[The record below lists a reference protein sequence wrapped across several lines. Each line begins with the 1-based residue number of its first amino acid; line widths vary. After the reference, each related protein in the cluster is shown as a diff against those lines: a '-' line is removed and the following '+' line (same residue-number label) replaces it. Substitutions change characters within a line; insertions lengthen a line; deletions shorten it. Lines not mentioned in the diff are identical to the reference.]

1 MPEEGTD
8 PATQQPA
15 PTPEEPPNE
24 PQKIEIIPLEPKRII
39 KRYDNPLAT
48 EQRNDEGGS
57 DR

>member
-15 PTPEEPPNE
+15 PEEPPSE
-24 PQKIEIIPLEPKRII
+24 PSKIEIIPLEPKRII
-39 KRYDNPLAT
+39 KRYDNPLPT
-48 EQRNDEGGS
+48 EQRSDEGGS